1 MSEFLAAHLVPS
13 SIVKLAAIT
22 SQSVLNRFM
31 TASTP
36 FGLFDQTQKMKRPDF
51 RWLSLKSSGISVIGI
66 LACTINYTSAT
77 NYYTTQG
84 VVMWHQGQ
92 CKEAVKVFH
101 EALKSDLN
109 NADAYYGR
117 GVADQ
122 CLGQYGAAVK
132 DFSTA
137 IRLDPQ
143 EGDTGSQRKGGGYYN
158 RAHAYE

>member
-66 LACTINYTSAT
+66 LACTINYTFR
-77 NYYTTQG
+77 N
-84 VVMWHQGQ
+84 
-92 CKEAVKVFH
+92 
-101 EALKSDLN
+101 
-109 NADAYYGR
+109 
-117 GVADQ
+117 
-122 CLGQYGAAVK
+122 
-132 DFSTA
+132 
-137 IRLDPQ
+137 
-143 EGDTGSQRKGGGYYN
+143 
-158 RAHAYE
+158 